1 MAWTSPRTWV
11 TGEVPTATIFNTHVR
26 DNLKAL
32 GDPWTAWTPTIT
44 AQTGTFT
51 TVSGAGRYIAPGKP
65 ITWSATIT
73 ITTVGTASGLIKMTL
88 PVAARA
94 VDLYVGAGR
103 EHTSTG
109 KQLLAWTDS
118 TTGASACFI
127 SFYDNTSAIGA
138 GRTLIL
144 GGTYEAA

>member
-1 MAWTSPRTWV
+1 VAWTSPRTWV
-11 TGEVPTATIFNTHVR
+11 AGETLTAALLNVHVR
-26 DNLKAL
+26 DNMKAL

-44 AQTGTFT
+44 AQAGTFT
-51 TVSGAGRYIAPGKP
+51 TVSGAGRYAAPGKL
-65 ITWSATIT
+65 ITWSAAIT

-94 VDLYVGAGR
+94 IDMYVGAGR

-109 KQLLAWTDS
+109 KHLLAWTDS

-127 SFYDNTSAIGA
+127 SLYDNTSAIGV
-138 GRTLIL
+138 GTLIL
-144 GGTYEAA
+144 GGTYESA